1 MRKFLNIVCSVL
13 IIAFMTA
20 GCGGDDAEPD
30 VKQLWI
36 TLDGDVYGKRFFDR
50 AGSGSRSEVWVEQ
63 GMNVSGDTV
72 NAVIAYFDGTV
83 YPTVTTNFAA
93 NYDANGDG
101 RTAIVIFAGQ
111 TSSTYI
117 AGYMSIADF
126 YSNAA
131 NSNRWDG
138 IYLNGAHMS
147 HLPGSA
153 AFNNTLAHE
162 FQHLCNFSR
171 NVIVEHGGD
180 YNYMMYTWIDEGLS
194 ENAGAMC
201 AGLSSNYSRI
211 THYATDDDIRK
222 GNRSVAIW
230 ESSLDNYDLVYIF
243 MGYLRGRFG
252 DSILRAIIER
262 NDDANSNG
270 TCGLNAVLCDYNS
283 GKDVNELFKEFLIH
297 LKEKTYFPTGFFPS
311 SFTVPTYFGSGSL
324 RTYAFVYGSLS
335 ATSNDLTY
343 LNNDGD
349 VITSGTAVAAVFLD
363 KEGSTWKTENKTE
376 AAVSFSVVS
385 TITSSVLR
393 AALRT
398 VGGEEEGRTDMILL
412 PEGISGPVVGSEEDT
427 AGEGY

>member
-20 GCGGDDAEPD
+20 GCGGDDVEPD

-211 THYATDDDIRK
+211 LHYMSDLDTVN
-222 GNRSVAIW
+222 GQRSVTIW
-230 ESSLDNYDLVYIF
+230 ENSIDNYDMVYLF
-243 MGYLRGRFG
+243 MGYLRGRLG
-252 DSILRAIIER
+252 DGAMKAII
-262 NDDANSNG
+262 DHAGNG
-270 TCGLNAVLCDYNS
+270 TAAVDAVITTKGGGGFNTFFTAFVHDLRTVSN
-283 GKDVNELFKEFLIH
+283 FPAEFFH
-297 LKEKTYFPTGFFPS
+297 PGYFPPPATAS
-311 SFTVPTYFGSGSL
+311 SQMRS
-324 RTYAFVYGSLS
+324 YAFVYGTFSSINS
-335 ATSNDLTY
+335 ALTY
-343 LNNDGD
+343 IDASGA
-349 VITSGTAVAAVFLD
+349 VTTSAGSAVAAVYLD
-363 KEGSTWKTENKTE
+363 ADKSTWT
-376 AAVSFSVVS
+376 AANVTDSQKGFTLTSMGTSAVRLS
-385 TITSSVLR
+385 TLR
-393 AALRT
+393 AMA
-398 VGGEEEGRTDMILL
+398 GEEEGRTDMILL

>member
-1 MRKFLNIVCSVL
+1 MRKYLNIVCSVL

-211 THYATDDDIRK
+211 LHYMSDFDTVN
-222 GNRSVAIW
+222 GQRSVTIW
-230 ESSLDNYDLVYIF
+230 ENSIDNYDMVYLF
-243 MGYLRGRFG
+243 MGYLRGRLG
-252 DSILRAIIER
+252 DGAMKAII
-262 NDDANSNG
+262 DHAGNG
-270 TCGLNAVLCDYNS
+270 TAAVDAVITANGGIDFNTFFTAFVHDLRTVSNFPADFFHP
-283 GKDVNELFKEFLIH
+283 G
-297 LKEKTYFPTGFFPS
+297 YFPPPATVS
-311 SFTVPTYFGSGSL
+311 SQL
-324 RTYAFVYGSLS
+324 RSYAFIYGTFSSINS
-335 ATSNDLTY
+335 ALTY
-343 LNNDGD
+343 IDASGA
-349 VITSGTAVAAVFLD
+349 VTTSAGSAVAAVYLD
-363 KEGSTWKTENKTE
+363 ADKSTWT
-376 AAVSFSVVS
+376 AANATDSQKGF
-385 TITSSVLR
+385 TLTSMGTSAVRSSILR
-393 AALRT
+393 VMA
-398 VGGEEEGRTDMILL
+398 GEEEGRTDMILL